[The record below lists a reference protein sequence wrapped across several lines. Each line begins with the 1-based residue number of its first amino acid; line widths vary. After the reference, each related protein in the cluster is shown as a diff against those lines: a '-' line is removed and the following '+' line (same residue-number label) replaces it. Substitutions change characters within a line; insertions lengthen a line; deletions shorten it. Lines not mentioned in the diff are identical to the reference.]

1 MNIKRRYIGV
11 AVVLVLVGVF
21 AVKLW
26 PDSNNDQHAGSAP
39 PAGPAIVLIRGDN
52 SPSCQVIHRLVEQAE
67 HRYQGKIEVIQTDWS
82 PDNPLIEH
90 YQIRFLPAVV
100 FIDSHGKELGQIIGE
115 SPAVQEQL
123 AQTLAQAEQLLL
135 K

>member
-1 MNIKRRYIGV
+1 MKKAGIV
-11 AVVLVLVGVF
+11 VVTVVLGMLGVRLWLS
-21 AVKLW
+21 ATQPQTAQIKL
-26 PDSNNDQHAGSAP
+26 

-52 SPSCQVIHRLVEQAE
+52 SPGCNAIHGLVEQAQR
-67 HRYQGKIEVIQTDWS
+67 RYWGRIEVIQTDWS

-100 FIDSHGKELGQIIGE
+100 FIDSQGHERDRIIGE
-115 SPAVQEQL
+115 SPAVQTQL
-123 AQTLAQAEQLLL
+123 AQALAQAEQLLL

>member
-1 MNIKRRYIGV
+1 MNIKRGYIGV
-11 AVVLVLVGVF
+11 VVALVLVGVF
-21 AVKLW
+21 GMKLW
-26 PDSNNDQHAGSAP
+26 ADLNNDRHTGITP
-39 PAGPAIVLIRGDN
+39 PDGPAIVLIRGDN

-67 HRYQGKIEVIQTDWS
+67 QTYHGKIEVVQTDWS
-82 PDNPLIEH
+82 PDNPLIDH

-123 AQTLAQAEQLLL
+123 AQALAQAEQLLL